1 MSRLL
6 IGKTVSAALLPSLQN
21 QASLLKEKGVEPVL
35 ALIRIGNRLSDVRY
49 QTSIQKRCSSI
60 GITCRP
66 QILPENCR
74 QQDLLR
80 LIRQVNQDMSIHGC
94 LIFRPFPLA
103 FDDALIRA
111 SLAPEKDVDG
121 ITDASL
127 AGLFT
132 GAPTGYSP
140 CTAAACMEI
149 LDHYDIP
156 VKGRDVV
163 VIGSSLVIGRPVA
176 MEFLK
181 REATVT
187 ICHIRTKDVGK
198 YCRSADIIVSAAG
211 AGTWLPPPWSVQDR
225 PSSMWASTLQKTGE
239 SAAMWIFPTYPLLW
253 TPSPRFPAASVPSLQ
268 PYWPGMYWKQL
279 KKHPDRSWSLAAHP
293 LKMDKRM
300 TAAKRHCPSIS

>member
-94 LIFRPFPLA
+94 LIFRPFPPA

-187 ICHIRTKDVGK
+187 SGQKMWGST
-198 YCRSADIIVSAAG
+198 AG
-211 AGTWLPPPWSVQDR
+211 PLTSSFPPPAAGTWLPPPWSVQDR

-279 KKHPDRSWSLAAHP
+279 KKHPDR
-293 LKMDKRM
+293 R
-300 TAAKRHCPSIS
+300 PSPENG

>member
-94 LIFRPFPLA
+94 LIFRPFPPA

-149 LDHYDIP
+149 LNHYDIP

-163 VIGSSLVIGRPVA
+163 VIGSNLVIGRPVA

-211 AGTWLPPPWSVQDR
+211 CRNLVTASMVRPGQTLIDVGINPAENGGICGDVDFSNVSPIVDAITPVPGGVGSVTTAILARHVLEAAEKASRPFLVLGR
-225 PSSMWASTLQKTGE
+225 PSPENG
-239 SAAMWIFPTYPLLW
+239 
-253 TPSPRFPAASVPSLQ
+253 
-268 PYWPGMYWKQL
+268 
-279 KKHPDRSWSLAAHP
+279 
-293 LKMDKRM
+293 
-300 TAAKRHCPSIS
+300 